1 MTNKGNDASMLSFR
15 KKKEISSYTKFQ
27 FAIHPSVDMGKAIE
41 GIKRRVS
48 KLLME
53 DSLLNIDPSTKT
65 YTRRTLSDIIHPY
78 NPTSSTPNFNY
89 VAFSSVNTSVPVHFY
104 LSSSSHSV
112 FCFIDHCIADG
123 LTMYNEVVAPIIDNP
138 RFKLAKRPVYAPVLT
153 EMHQLYVVG
162 RMAHLYGRALLLR
175 EQPLERLSK
184 EQQWAAF
191 HKIKLGQV
199 KEVKNRLNVPVAAVI
214 MSVLIKHLASSLS
227 KLDKSSL
234 KICLSYAFENEA
246 SFNNYSFIIIDVKES
261 MTIEKMS
268 VYISKQLMGRRHEIN
283 TMYHLLQLPSGSS
296 KVQSVVQQTICD
308 AYIAMTMVPE
318 GDDEGPRNVMS
329 WMKNEH
335 YSISTGINMTAVSIA
350 GEVHI
355 STKVGLKQ
363 VKRETFEEDIFLM

>member
-1 MTNKGNDASMLSFR
+1 M
-15 KKKEISSYTKFQ
+15 E
-27 FAIHPSVDMGKAIE
+27 KAIE

-53 DSLLNIDPSTKT
+53 DRWVGLNNRLQIHNARLPLTPHPTHTRTPSNSLLLHSSLLNIDPSTKT

-104 LSSSSHSV
+104 LSSTSHSV

-162 RMAHLYGRALLLR
+162 RMAHLYGRALLMR

-199 KEVKNRLNVPVAAVI
+199 KEVKNR
-214 MSVLIKHLASSLS
+214 
-227 KLDKSSL
+227 
-234 KICLSYAFENEA
+234 
-246 SFNNYSFIIIDVKES
+246 
-261 MTIEKMS
+261 
-268 VYISKQLMGRRHEIN
+268 
-283 TMYHLLQLPSGSS
+283 
-296 KVQSVVQQTICD
+296 
-308 AYIAMTMVPE
+308 
-318 GDDEGPRNVMS
+318 
-329 WMKNEH
+329 
-335 YSISTGINMTAVSIA
+335 
-350 GEVHI
+350 
-355 STKVGLKQ
+355 
-363 VKRETFEEDIFLM
+363 